1 MLTSVAG
8 KSVVVT
14 GASSDSV
21 TTEDVSSTGL
31 LTVSTARLYHLVH
44 LPDQE
49 EATVT
54 LTFDSPGVQAF
65 AFTFGS

>member
-1 MLTSVAG
+1 VTAH
-8 KSVVVT
+8 VVVT
-14 GASSDSV
+14 GASTVSFQ
-21 TTEDVSSTGL
+21 TEDVSSTGA

-54 LTFDSPGVQAF
+54 LTFDTPGVQVF

>member
-1 MLTSVAG
+1 
-8 KSVVVT
+8 
-14 GASSDSV
+14 
-21 TTEDVSSTGL
+21 

-49 EATVT
+49 QATVT
-54 LTFDSPGVQAF
+54 LAFDAAGVQVF

>member
-1 MLTSVAG
+1 
-8 KSVVVT
+8 VVVT
-14 GASSDSV
+14 GASATSV
-21 TTEDVSSTGL
+21 QTEDVSSAGL

-49 EATVT
+49 GATVT
-54 LTFDSPGVQAF
+54 LTFDAPGVQAF